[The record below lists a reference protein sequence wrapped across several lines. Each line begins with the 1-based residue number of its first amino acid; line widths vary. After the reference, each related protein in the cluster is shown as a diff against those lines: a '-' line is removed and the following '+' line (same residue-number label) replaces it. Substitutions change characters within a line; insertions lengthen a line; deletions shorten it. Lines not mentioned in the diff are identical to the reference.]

1 MFGGHKNALP
11 QLCER
16 VEDILLNKMI
26 AEGNVNN
33 EQIALGYLIKKFSDD
48 FTIYER
54 TNGKHLDIFC
64 ELGKE

>member
-1 MFGGHKNALP
+1 MFGGQKKALP

-16 VEDILLNKMI
+16 VEDILTDEMI
-26 AEGNVNN
+26 AKGNVNN

-54 TNGKHLDIFC
+54 TNGKHLDLFS
-64 ELGKE
+64 ELGKQ